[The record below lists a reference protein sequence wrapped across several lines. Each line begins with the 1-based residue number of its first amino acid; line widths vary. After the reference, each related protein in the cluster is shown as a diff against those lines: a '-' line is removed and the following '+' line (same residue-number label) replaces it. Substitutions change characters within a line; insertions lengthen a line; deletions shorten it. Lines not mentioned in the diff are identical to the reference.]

1 MTPDSHCAENKASA
15 RYNRDV
21 AVIKREQVFVSSTF
35 KDLVDERESVIRT
48 LLSANCIPAGME
60 MFPAS
65 DDEKFELIKRVIDL
79 CDYYIVII
87 GGRYG
92 SVDPEKEISY
102 TEMEFDYAVQAKKPV
117 MAFLHGDPGK
127 LPGDKLDL
135 NADLREKLSGFR
147 QKAEQRMVKYW
158 RTGDDLAGQVALA
171 LINIRQTHPAEG
183 WIRAGEALTPEV
195 QAELVELRA
204 RVRELTAD
212 LNDER
217 RQLAT
222 ALDPA
227 DLDQGDEKVEIEC
240 WLRFHWKDT
249 IDAGGAYPSNRE
261 RASWVVDPS
270 WNEVLRH
277 LGPELL
283 DESPEVDLL
292 ETLSALCLRL
302 ARRDLLDE
310 DGSKT
315 DQEGDPEDENRPVG
329 AVYEAV
335 VLRESF
341 NDVKVQLL
349 ALQLIEHGS
358 RRRPPSD
365 TNSYWQL
372 TDKGRQQLI
381 KLRASRKKAALDAV
395 AYE

>member
-1 MTPDSHCAENKASA
+1 
-15 RYNRDV
+15 V
-21 AVIKREQVFVSSTF
+21 AVTKREQVFVSSTF
-35 KDLVDERESVIRT
+35 KDLIEEREAVIKT

-65 DDEKFELIKRVIDL
+65 DDQKFELIKRVIDL
-79 CDYYIVII
+79 CDYYVVII

-117 MAFLHGDPGK
+117 MAFLHGDPGR
-127 LPGDKLDL
+127 LPGNKLELDGK
-135 NADLREKLSGFR
+135 LREKLDGFR

-171 LINIRQTHPAEG
+171 LINIRQSHPAEG

-195 QAELVELRA
+195 KAELVELRA
-204 RVRELTAD
+204 RVRELTVD
-212 LNDER
+212 LDDER
-217 RQLAT
+217 RQLAS

-227 DLDQGDEKVEIEC
+227 DLDQGDEKVEVEC
-240 WLRFHWKDT
+240 VLRFHWKDT
-249 IDAGGAYPSNRE
+249 IDAGDAYVSNRE
-261 RASWVVDPS
+261 RATWVVDPS

-277 LGPELL
+277 LGPDLL
-283 DESPEVDLL
+283 DEAPEEDLL
-292 ETLSALCLRL
+292 ESLSALCLRL
-302 ARRDLLDE
+302 ARRDLVEEE
-310 DGSKT
+310 DRAESQEA
-315 DQEGDPEDENRPVG
+315 DQGEDKRPVG
-329 AVYEAV
+329 AVYAAEV
-335 VLRESF
+335 FRESF

-349 ALQLIEHGS
+349 ALQLIERGL

-365 TNSYWQL
+365 TNTYWQL

-381 KLRASRKKAALDAV
+381 RLRASRKKAALDAGP
-395 AYE
+395 AE